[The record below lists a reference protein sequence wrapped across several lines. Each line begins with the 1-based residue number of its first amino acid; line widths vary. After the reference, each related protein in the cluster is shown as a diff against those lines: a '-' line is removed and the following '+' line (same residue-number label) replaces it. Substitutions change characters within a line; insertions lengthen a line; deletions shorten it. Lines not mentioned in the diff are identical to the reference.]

1 MTVSGLEVTVVRKDV
16 RSLRLAVVPPE
27 GTVRV
32 SAPRGTPDAAIAR
45 FVSEHLDWI
54 ERHRARFARI
64 AEAREKETG
73 GGTLRLYLGTAYPF
87 AVSERPGRAR
97 IDFSEERGFSVS
109 VPPGGGIEKAD
120 SLLEDWYRGRL
131 REALAPLVE
140 RRRDELGVDLRDWS
154 VRRMKTRWGSCNV
167 ISRRIWFSLEL
178 AKRPPECLDY
188 LVVHELA
195 HLIER
200 GHGPRFKAILDARL
214 PDWKRL
220 RRSLHGEV

>member
-1 MTVSGLEVTVVRKDV
+1 MTVAGLEVTVVRKDV
-16 RSLRLAVVPPE
+16 RRLRLAVAPPDGE
-27 GTVRV
+27 IRV

-45 FVSEHLDWI
+45 FVAEHLDWI
-54 ERHRARFARI
+54 GKHRARFARI

-73 GGTLRLYLGTAYPF
+73 GGTLRLYLGKAYPF

-97 IDFSEERGFSVS
+97 IEFSEERGFTVS
-109 VPPGGGIEKAD
+109 VPPGAGIEKAD
-120 SLLEDWYRGRL
+120 SLLETWYRERL

-140 RRRDELGVDLRDWS
+140 RRRAELGVDLRDWS
-154 VRRMKTRWGSCNV
+154 VRRMKTRWGSCN
-167 ISRRIWFSLEL
+167 ILARRVWFSLEL
-178 AKRPPECLDY
+178 VKRPPECLDY

-220 RRSLHGEV
+220 RRSLRGEA